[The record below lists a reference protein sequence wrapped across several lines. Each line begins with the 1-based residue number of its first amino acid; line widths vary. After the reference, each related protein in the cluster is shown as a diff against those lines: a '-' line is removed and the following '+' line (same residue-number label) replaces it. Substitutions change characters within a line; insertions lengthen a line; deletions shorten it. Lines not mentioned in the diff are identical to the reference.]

1 MTRKLVFLLI
11 LVFSLGFLHE
21 ISAQET
27 TATDTAAVK
36 TFTLAQAQTYALE
49 NNATMKNKQID
60 IEISRKKVWETT
72 AIGLPQVSVKGS
84 WQYIFEVPTLDMVA
98 VVPVFTG
105 NPTNPFEHYHEVQ
118 TSTIQLGSEQTTN
131 IDFMLTQLVFSGEY
145 LVGLQASR
153 VFNSLSEK
161 SLEKTTIETREQVA
175 QTYYLVL
182 VLNQNADI
190 LDSSYQNLEKIKAEM
205 EQMYKQGFIEETDY
219 SQISLTVLNLKNT
232 VISLN
237 RQKSVALNLLK
248 LQLGVEFE
256 TQVELTD
263 SLETFLNESEF
274 AALAIQEFSID
285 RNIDYQLI
293 AVQENLTFLS
303 MQREKSK
310 FLPTVAAFYRHQE
323 QINAPDFNFSAPDV
337 IGVQVDIPIFSSG
350 MRRARV
356 QQATMELDK
365 VRNTKIQVS
374 NALEIEFEKSKNDFL
389 AAQEKYQN
397 QKINFDL
404 SKTIYDKTLVKYKNG
419 VSSSLDLT
427 QVQNQYL
434 SAQSAYFQSIVE
446 LLNAKAKLERI
457 LN

>member
-84 WQYIFEVPTLDMVA
+84 WQYIFDVPTLDMVA

-118 TSTIQLGSEQTTN
+118 TSSIQLGSEQTTN

-161 SLEKTTIETREQVA
+161 SLEKSTIETREQVA

-232 VISLN
+232 VISLI
-237 RQKSVALNLLK
+237 RQKTVAMNLLK
-248 LQLGVEFE
+248 LQLGLEFE

-404 SKTIYDKTLVKYKNG
+404 AKTIYDKTLVKYKNG

>member
-237 RQKSVALNLLK
+237 RQKSVAMNLLK
-248 LQLGVEFE
+248 LQLGLEFE